1 MSRPIARALVVIG
14 VLTGATLSAQTR
26 PLPDPQAFAPEVRR
40 RLLTDRELQSQ
51 YTFIEKREEIEVS
64 KLGKVKPGPVKTYEV
79 YPSVERGNTYKRL
92 IAVDGVPLPP
102 AELERQDRVHREDVL
117 REQAERERES
127 PQDRDRRLREEAK
140 EKAEWD
146 RTLDEVFD
154 LYDIRIV
161 GRETLDG
168 YETVVATLEPKPA
181 YRPRTDAGK
190 WMKKLRARVWISE
203 SDYQVV
209 KAAATVIDDV
219 TFGWGIVG
227 RLHSGTVAEFER
239 RKINGEV
246 WLPARVEIKGTGR
259 ALLRRFRIDSVTV
272 YSDYKKF
279 NVSTDEQLT
288 PH

>member
-1 MSRPIARALVVIG
+1 MRRPLTRALVVIG

-64 KLGKVKPGPVKTYEV
+64 KLGKVKQGPVKTYEV

-279 NVSTDEQLT
+279 NVSTDEHVGPQ
-288 PH
+288 

>member
-1 MSRPIARALVVIG
+1 MRRPIARALVVIG

-26 PLPDPQAFAPEVRR
+26 PLPDPKAFAPEVRR

-117 REQAERERES
+117 RVQAERERES

-209 KAAATVIDDV
+209 KAAATIIDDV

-279 NVSTDEQLT
+279 NVSTDEHVGPQ
-288 PH
+288 

>member
-117 REQAERERES
+117 RVQAERERES

-203 SDYQVV
+203 SDY
-209 KAAATVIDDV
+209 
-219 TFGWGIVG
+219 
-227 RLHSGTVAEFER
+227 
-239 RKINGEV
+239 
-246 WLPARVEIKGTGR
+246 
-259 ALLRRFRIDSVTV
+259 
-272 YSDYKKF
+272 
-279 NVSTDEQLT
+279 
-288 PH
+288 